1 MKIIQVHSKLNIYL
15 ILFVILLVIVLP
27 SSTAKISC
35 SKVSNAL
42 KKNKSVEYNDLKKC
56 LESFPFN
63 AKLATE
69 TVDAVLHFLSS
80 YYVFFDR
87 AKEDPPSGLTYQP
100 VDLKNELSSLRKK
113 QFNSDYDF
121 STALRNI
128 ILKLKDGHTNIFNLC
143 YQRFNYDQGL
153 SLYSVVTTDEN
164 KKKKQVLD
172 DTVDSSNKDCEVIE
186 IGGKPALQAI
196 IDFANDTIQYSKD
209 LNVRFNMAL
218 APSQQSFPGQFTL
231 REDLPKTSS
240 INYNLTCPKKGSVN
254 FERKW
259 NITFHHG
266 FDGFSFNCLEQN
278 NKSTF
283 SFNGNSASS
292 DKVTKLTSRDKITN
306 STLNNKPKI
315 AHAQKLDGGSLY
327 LLNDGSKT
335 GVVVISEEKVTDENG
350 LKNDFQKLKNNGT
363 KKPNSFPTDIIIND
377 FTIPKIEKNLKA
389 NSTDDNDFYN
399 PNFFLSFPSGSP
411 FNSASEFIGTRK
423 NRTSNLYLNTL
434 MPNEEKLLKN
444 VSFPWTSDDIII
456 ITNGFCASACALI
469 TLYLSEIHK
478 VRTIAVGGLFDN
490 QMSFSTYPGGQ
501 VTSPEEIAGFAG
513 DNITGV
519 PGINPLSLT
528 IREAYSFDENNNIKD
543 VLEYSFKPADCRIYY
558 DEKNVVDSSLLW
570 LEASKILNNE

>member
-15 ILFVILLVIVLP
+15 ILFVLLLVIVLP

-121 STALRNI
+121 S
-128 ILKLKDGHTNIFNLC
+128 
-143 YQRFNYDQGL
+143 
-153 SLYSVVTTDEN
+153 
-164 KKKKQVLD
+164 VLD

-218 APSQQSFPGQFTL
+218 APSQQSFPGQFFQQFTL

-240 INYNLTCPKKGSVN
+240 IKYNLTCPKKGSVN

-266 FDGFSFNCLEQN
+266 FGGFSFNCLEQN
-278 NKSTF
+278 NQTAF
-283 SFNGNSASS
+283 SLNDNSASS

-306 STLNNKPKI
+306 STLNNEPKI

-363 KKPNSFPTDIIIND
+363 KKIILDMSNNPGGAITLSLFLTSLLFSSKQPNSFPTDIMIND

-389 NSTDDNDFYN
+389 NSTDDNDVYN

-411 FNSASEFIGTRK
+411 FNSSSEFIGTRK

-434 MPNEEKLLKN
+434 MPNEKKLLEN

-513 DNITGV
+513 DNITDV

-570 LEASKILNNE
+570 LEASKILNNEVKC